1 MRMENRKRNSMAKL
15 ILAALLAGSI
25 TGTAYA
31 ADTTVGTGS
40 GIAYGTGT
48 VSTND
53 TDVAIGNQAQGTGGH
68 SIAIGSSATA
78 TAEYAVAIGA
88 GSTASGQNG
97 IAFGQGSTAS
107 GQNGI
112 AIGQGSTASG
122 QNGIAIG
129 NNTWVSVAN
138 GVAIGANS
146 SSSTAAGAIGYLAR
160 TNTDATWKS
169 TLGAVSIG
177 DSGMTRQIHNVAA
190 GTTDTDAV
198 NVAQLQRQ
206 MSNSKFT
213 VSDNVNSGT
222 VALGDTLRFT
232 AGSNATVAY
241 DTTSKTVTFGLA
253 NNLVL
258 DSVTVGGIVINSSG
272 INAGGLQVTDVAS
285 GIGNNTNLANIG
297 DVNTI
302 INNAV
307 TSMAAPT
314 VTTITN
320 NLTNLGMD
328 FVGND
333 STTVHRNL
341 GTTLKVE
348 GGLTGAA
355 LASASTTNIGTRAN
369 AAGDGLDIV
378 MSDTPTFTSV
388 TAGTVGGLTN
398 TTWSGTAVTGRAATE
413 DQLGAVSTVAN
424 NAAAAAASLGT
435 SKADVNAGNLS
446 PANVASWQSK
456 LGVTGLTAQVSGNT
470 TNISNLQNAVNTLN
484 GGFTVSD
491 GTNSN
496 AVHAGDTL
504 TFAAGS
510 NATVAY
516 NTATRTVTYG
526 VNPNLTLSSLTVGPT
541 TINASGIN
549 AGGQA
554 ITNVASGGTTTTNVA
569 TIGDVNNAI
578 ANANSTLTTT
588 ITNNLTNLG
597 MDFVGNDST
606 TVHRNLGTT
615 LKVEGGLTGAALASA
630 STTNIG
636 TRANAAGDGLD
647 IVMSDTPTFTSVT
660 AGTVGGL
667 TNTTWSG
674 TAVTGRAATEDQLGV
689 VDTKVNNNT
698 SLLNTL
704 NSNLSNLTTQV
715 TNNTN
720 AINTLLSSS
729 GGFTVSDGTNSGL
742 ISAGNTLTFG
752 GYNYVDV
759 GYNATTRTVS
769 IGIDATTKAK
779 LDTLFTTP
787 APTPGT
793 LIPPSTNLTVNSV
806 TANAVTA
813 NTYSVGGNTY
823 ISSSGL
829 NANNQ
834 TINNVAPG
842 AVTPNST
849 QAVNGAQLYQVQN
862 AVSNISSYVDGL
874 ESKAETTGALGAA
887 MASLKPLQ
895 YDPMSPGQLMFGIGY
910 YKDKAAVA
918 MGYAH
923 YLNENTMVHV
933 GASTTDEDQ
942 MYNAG
947 VTWRFGRSAD
957 KTKVPERYKAGAISS
972 IYLMQDEMTAVKDVN
987 ARLTAEN
994 EELKAK
1000 AKERDAQIA
1009 AMKAQLEALMAQG

>member
-1 MRMENRKRNSMAKL
+1 MNIIELEPYLSPIEDEISEILLKDIIKKESLHTSMSKIMNSISWILSRIGATVAKKVLEGLDERIYEQEKETKRYRIKAKNKARNL
-15 ILAALLAGSI
+15 VTSFWSGTAVTGRAATEDQLETVSNTANNAASSLSTSAVGKADVDAGNLSSANVASWQGSLGI
-25 TGTAYA
+25 TGL
-31 ADTTVGTGS
+31 TT
-40 GIAYGTGT
+40 
-48 VSTND
+48 
-53 TDVAIGNQAQGTGGH
+53 Q
-68 SIAIGSSATA
+68 
-78 TAEYAVAIGA
+78 
-88 GSTASGQNG
+88 
-97 IAFGQGSTAS
+97 
-107 GQNGI
+107 
-112 AIGQGSTASG
+112 
-122 QNGIAIG
+122 
-129 NNTWVSVAN
+129 
-138 GVAIGANS
+138 
-146 SSSTAAGAIGYLAR
+146 
-160 TNTDATWKS
+160 
-169 TLGAVSIG
+169 
-177 DSGMTRQIHNVAA
+177 A
-190 GTTDTDAV
+190 GTNATNISNLQNTV
-198 NVAQLQRQ
+198 NTL
-206 MSNSKFT
+206 NGGFT
-213 VSDNVNSGT
+213 VSDGVNSNA
-222 VALGDTLRFT
+222 VT
-232 AGSNATVAY
+232 AGSTMSFGAGSGFTANY
-241 DTTSKTVTFGLA
+241 DTTSKTVTYD
-253 NNLVL
+253 L
-258 DSVTVGGIVINSSG
+258 DPSYSPASVTVGNTVLNSSG
-272 INAGGLQVTDVAS
+272 ISGAAGTPTVITNVGSGGTTTTNA
-285 GIGNNTNLANIG
+285 ANIG
-297 DVNTI
+297 DL
-302 INNAV
+302 NNA
-307 TSMAAPT
+307 
-314 VTTITN
+314 ITN
-320 NLTNLGMD
+320 ATASNTTAITGNVTNLGLSYS
-328 FVGND
+328 GND
-333 STTVHRNL
+333 GTSVHRNL
-341 GTTLKVE
+341 GTALNVK
-348 GGLTGAA
+348 GGI
-355 LASASTTNIGTRAN
+355 SAGSTSNVGVRAN
-369 AAGDGLDIV
+369 TAGDGLKIV

-398 TTWSGTAVTGRAATE
+398 TTWSGTAG
-413 DQLGAVSTVAN
+413 
-424 NAAAAAASLGT
+424 
-435 SKADVNAGNLS
+435 
-446 PANVASWQSK
+446 
-456 LGVTGLTAQVSGNT
+456 
-470 TNISNLQNAVNTLN
+470 
-484 GGFTVSD
+484 
-491 GTNSN
+491 
-496 AVHAGDTL
+496 
-504 TFAAGS
+504 
-510 NATVAY
+510 
-516 NTATRTVTYG
+516 
-526 VNPNLTLSSLTVGPT
+526 
-541 TINASGIN
+541 
-549 AGGQA
+549 
-554 ITNVASGGTTTTNVA
+554 
-569 TIGDVNNAI
+569 
-578 ANANSTLTTT
+578 
-588 ITNNLTNLG
+588 
-597 MDFVGNDST
+597 
-606 TVHRNLGTT
+606 
-615 LKVEGGLTGAALASA
+615 
-630 STTNIG
+630 
-636 TRANAAGDGLD
+636 
-647 IVMSDTPTFTSVT
+647 
-660 AGTVGGL
+660 
-667 TNTTWSG
+667 
-674 TAVTGRAATEDQLGV
+674 TGRAATEDQLGV

-752 GYNYVDV
+752 GYNYIDV

-793 LIPPSTNLTVNSV
+793 LITPSTNLTVNSV

-874 ESKAETTGALGAA
+874 ESKADTTGALGAA

-972 IYLMQDEMTAVKDVN
+972 IYLMQNEMTAVKDVN

>member
-1 MRMENRKRNSMAKL
+1 MNIIELEPYLSPIEDEISEILLKNIIKKEILHTSMSKIMNSISW
-15 ILAALLAGSI
+15 ILSR
-25 TGTAYA
+25 
-31 ADTTVGTGS
+31 
-40 GIAYGTGT
+40 
-48 VSTND
+48 
-53 TDVAIGNQAQGTGGH
+53 IG
-68 SIAIGSSATA
+68 
-78 TAEYAVAIGA
+78 
-88 GSTASGQNG
+88 
-97 IAFGQGSTAS
+97 
-107 GQNGI
+107 
-112 AIGQGSTASG
+112 
-122 QNGIAIG
+122 
-129 NNTWVSVAN
+129 
-138 GVAIGANS
+138 
-146 SSSTAAGAIGYLAR
+146 
-160 TNTDATWKS
+160 
-169 TLGAVSIG
+169 
-177 DSGMTRQIHNVAA
+177 
-190 GTTDTDAV
+190 
-198 NVAQLQRQ
+198 
-206 MSNSKFT
+206 
-213 VSDNVNSGT
+213 
-222 VALGDTLRFT
+222 
-232 AGSNATVAY
+232 ATVA
-241 DTTSKTVTFGLA
+241 KKVLEGLDERIYEQEKETKRYRIKA
-253 NNLVL
+253 KNKARNLV
-258 DSVTVGGIVINSSG
+258 
-272 INAGGLQVTDVAS
+272 
-285 GIGNNTNLANIG
+285 
-297 DVNTI
+297 
-302 INNAV
+302 
-307 TSMAAPT
+307 TS
-314 VTTITN
+314 
-320 NLTNLGMD
+320 
-328 FVGND
+328 F
-333 STTVHRNL
+333 
-341 GTTLKVE
+341 
-348 GGLTGAA
+348 
-355 LASASTTNIGTRAN
+355 
-369 AAGDGLDIV
+369 
-378 MSDTPTFTSV
+378 
-388 TAGTVGGLTN
+388 
-398 TTWSGTAVTGRAATE
+398 WSGTAVTGRAATE
-413 DQLGAVSTVAN
+413 DQLETVSNTAN
-424 NAAAAAASLGT
+424 NAASSLST
-435 SKADVNAGNLS
+435 SAVGKADVDAGNLS
-446 PANVASWQSK
+446 SANVASWQGS
-456 LGVTGLTAQVSGNT
+456 LGITGLTTQAGTNA
-470 TNISNLQNAVNTLN
+470 TNISNLQNTVNTLN

-491 GTNSN
+491 GVNSN
-496 AVHAGDTL
+496 AVT
-504 TFAAGS
+504 AGS
-510 NATVAY
+510 TMSFGAGSGF
-516 NTATRTVTYG
+516 TANYDTTSKTVTYDLDPSYSPAS
-526 VNPNLTLSSLTVGPT
+526 VTVGNT
-541 TINASGIN
+541 VLNSSGISGA
-549 AGGQA
+549 AGTPTV
-554 ITNVASGGTTTTNVA
+554 ITNVGSGGTTTTNA
-569 TIGDVNNAI
+569 ANIGDLNNAI
-578 ANANSTLTTT
+578 TNATASNTTA
-588 ITNNLTNLG
+588 ITGNVTNLG
-597 MDFVGNDST
+597 LSYSGNDGTS
-606 TVHRNLGTT
+606 VHRNLGTA
-615 LKVEGGLTGAALASA
+615 LNVKGGISA
-630 STTNIG
+630 GSTSNVG
-636 TRANAAGDGLD
+636 VRANTAGDGLK

-752 GYNYVDV
+752 GYNYIDV

-793 LIPPSTNLTVNSV
+793 LITPSTNLTVNSV

-874 ESKAETTGALGAA
+874 ESKADTTGALGAA

-972 IYLMQDEMTAVKDVN
+972 IYLMQNEMTAVKDVN

-1009 AMKAQLEALMAQG
+1009 AMKAQREALMAQG

>member
-1 MRMENRKRNSMAKL
+1 MNIIELEPYLSPIEDEISEILLKNIIKKEILHTSMSKIMNSISWILSRIGATVAKKVLEGLDERIYEQEKETKRYRIKAKNKARNL
-15 ILAALLAGSI
+15 VTSFWSGTAVTGRAATEDQLETVSNTANNAASSLSTSAVGKADVDAGNLSSANVASWQGSLGI
-25 TGTAYA
+25 TGL
-31 ADTTVGTGS
+31 TT
-40 GIAYGTGT
+40 
-48 VSTND
+48 
-53 TDVAIGNQAQGTGGH
+53 Q
-68 SIAIGSSATA
+68 
-78 TAEYAVAIGA
+78 
-88 GSTASGQNG
+88 
-97 IAFGQGSTAS
+97 
-107 GQNGI
+107 
-112 AIGQGSTASG
+112 
-122 QNGIAIG
+122 
-129 NNTWVSVAN
+129 
-138 GVAIGANS
+138 
-146 SSSTAAGAIGYLAR
+146 
-160 TNTDATWKS
+160 
-169 TLGAVSIG
+169 
-177 DSGMTRQIHNVAA
+177 A
-190 GTTDTDAV
+190 GTNATNISNLQNTV
-198 NVAQLQRQ
+198 NTL
-206 MSNSKFT
+206 NGGFT
-213 VSDNVNSGT
+213 VSDGVNSNA
-222 VALGDTLRFT
+222 VT
-232 AGSNATVAY
+232 AGSTMSFGAGSGFTANY
-241 DTTSKTVTFGLA
+241 DTTSKTVTYD
-253 NNLVL
+253 L
-258 DSVTVGGIVINSSG
+258 DPSYSPASVTVGNTVLNSSG
-272 INAGGLQVTDVAS
+272 ISGAAGTPTVITNVGSGGTTTTNA
-285 GIGNNTNLANIG
+285 ANIG
-297 DVNTI
+297 DL
-302 INNAV
+302 NNA
-307 TSMAAPT
+307 
-314 VTTITN
+314 ITN
-320 NLTNLGMD
+320 ATASNTTAITGNVTNLGLSYS
-328 FVGND
+328 GND
-333 STTVHRNL
+333 GTSVHRNL
-341 GTTLKVE
+341 GTALNVK
-348 GGLTGAA
+348 GGI
-355 LASASTTNIGTRAN
+355 SAGSTSNVGVRAN
-369 AAGDGLDIV
+369 TAGDGLKIV

-398 TTWSGTAVTGRAATE
+398 TTWSGTAG
-413 DQLGAVSTVAN
+413 
-424 NAAAAAASLGT
+424 
-435 SKADVNAGNLS
+435 
-446 PANVASWQSK
+446 
-456 LGVTGLTAQVSGNT
+456 
-470 TNISNLQNAVNTLN
+470 
-484 GGFTVSD
+484 
-491 GTNSN
+491 
-496 AVHAGDTL
+496 
-504 TFAAGS
+504 
-510 NATVAY
+510 
-516 NTATRTVTYG
+516 
-526 VNPNLTLSSLTVGPT
+526 
-541 TINASGIN
+541 
-549 AGGQA
+549 
-554 ITNVASGGTTTTNVA
+554 
-569 TIGDVNNAI
+569 
-578 ANANSTLTTT
+578 
-588 ITNNLTNLG
+588 
-597 MDFVGNDST
+597 
-606 TVHRNLGTT
+606 
-615 LKVEGGLTGAALASA
+615 
-630 STTNIG
+630 
-636 TRANAAGDGLD
+636 
-647 IVMSDTPTFTSVT
+647 
-660 AGTVGGL
+660 
-667 TNTTWSG
+667 
-674 TAVTGRAATEDQLGV
+674 TGRAATEDQLGV

-752 GYNYVDV
+752 GYNYIDV

-793 LIPPSTNLTVNSV
+793 LITPSTNLTVNSV

-874 ESKAETTGALGAA
+874 ESKADTTGALGAA

-972 IYLMQDEMTAVKDVN
+972 IYLMQNEMTAVKDVN

>member
-1 MRMENRKRNSMAKL
+1 MNIIELEPYLSPIEAEISEILLKNIIKKEILHTSMSKIMNSISW
-15 ILAALLAGSI
+15 ILSR
-25 TGTAYA
+25 
-31 ADTTVGTGS
+31 
-40 GIAYGTGT
+40 
-48 VSTND
+48 
-53 TDVAIGNQAQGTGGH
+53 IG
-68 SIAIGSSATA
+68 
-78 TAEYAVAIGA
+78 
-88 GSTASGQNG
+88 
-97 IAFGQGSTAS
+97 
-107 GQNGI
+107 
-112 AIGQGSTASG
+112 
-122 QNGIAIG
+122 
-129 NNTWVSVAN
+129 
-138 GVAIGANS
+138 
-146 SSSTAAGAIGYLAR
+146 
-160 TNTDATWKS
+160 
-169 TLGAVSIG
+169 
-177 DSGMTRQIHNVAA
+177 
-190 GTTDTDAV
+190 
-198 NVAQLQRQ
+198 
-206 MSNSKFT
+206 
-213 VSDNVNSGT
+213 
-222 VALGDTLRFT
+222 
-232 AGSNATVAY
+232 ATVA
-241 DTTSKTVTFGLA
+241 KKVLEGLDERIYEQEKETKRYRIKA
-253 NNLVL
+253 KNKARNLV
-258 DSVTVGGIVINSSG
+258 
-272 INAGGLQVTDVAS
+272 
-285 GIGNNTNLANIG
+285 
-297 DVNTI
+297 
-302 INNAV
+302 
-307 TSMAAPT
+307 TS
-314 VTTITN
+314 
-320 NLTNLGMD
+320 
-328 FVGND
+328 F
-333 STTVHRNL
+333 
-341 GTTLKVE
+341 
-348 GGLTGAA
+348 
-355 LASASTTNIGTRAN
+355 
-369 AAGDGLDIV
+369 
-378 MSDTPTFTSV
+378 
-388 TAGTVGGLTN
+388 
-398 TTWSGTAVTGRAATE
+398 WSGTAVTGRAATE
-413 DQLGAVSTVAN
+413 DQLETVSNTAN
-424 NAAAAAASLGT
+424 NAASSLST
-435 SKADVNAGNLS
+435 SAVGKADVDAGNLS
-446 PANVASWQSK
+446 SANVASWQGS
-456 LGVTGLTAQVSGNT
+456 LGITGLTTQAGTNA
-470 TNISNLQNAVNTLN
+470 TNISNLQNTVNTLN

-491 GTNSN
+491 GVNSN
-496 AVHAGDTL
+496 AVT
-504 TFAAGS
+504 AGS
-510 NATVAY
+510 TMSFGAGSGF
-516 NTATRTVTYG
+516 TANYDTTSKTVTYDLDPSYSPAS
-526 VNPNLTLSSLTVGPT
+526 VTVGNT
-541 TINASGIN
+541 VLNSSGISGA
-549 AGGQA
+549 AGTPTV
-554 ITNVASGGTTTTNVA
+554 ITNVGSGGTTTTNA
-569 TIGDVNNAI
+569 ANIGDLNNAI
-578 ANANSTLTTT
+578 TNATASNTTA
-588 ITNNLTNLG
+588 ITGNVTNLG
-597 MDFVGNDST
+597 LSYSGNDGTS
-606 TVHRNLGTT
+606 VHRNLGTA
-615 LKVEGGLTGAALASA
+615 LNVKGGISA
-630 STTNIG
+630 GSTSNVG
-636 TRANAAGDGLD
+636 VRANTAGDGLK

-752 GYNYVDV
+752 GYNYIDV

-793 LIPPSTNLTVNSV
+793 LITPSTNLTVNSV

-874 ESKAETTGALGAA
+874 ESKADTTGALGAA

-972 IYLMQDEMTAVKDVN
+972 IYLMQNEMTAVKDVN

>member
-1 MRMENRKRNSMAKL
+1 MNIIELEPYLSPIEDEISEILLKNIIKKEILHTSMSKIMNSISW
-15 ILAALLAGSI
+15 ILSR
-25 TGTAYA
+25 
-31 ADTTVGTGS
+31 
-40 GIAYGTGT
+40 
-48 VSTND
+48 
-53 TDVAIGNQAQGTGGH
+53 IG
-68 SIAIGSSATA
+68 
-78 TAEYAVAIGA
+78 
-88 GSTASGQNG
+88 
-97 IAFGQGSTAS
+97 
-107 GQNGI
+107 
-112 AIGQGSTASG
+112 
-122 QNGIAIG
+122 
-129 NNTWVSVAN
+129 
-138 GVAIGANS
+138 
-146 SSSTAAGAIGYLAR
+146 
-160 TNTDATWKS
+160 
-169 TLGAVSIG
+169 
-177 DSGMTRQIHNVAA
+177 
-190 GTTDTDAV
+190 
-198 NVAQLQRQ
+198 
-206 MSNSKFT
+206 
-213 VSDNVNSGT
+213 
-222 VALGDTLRFT
+222 
-232 AGSNATVAY
+232 ATVA
-241 DTTSKTVTFGLA
+241 KKVLEGLDERIYEQEKETKRYRIKA
-253 NNLVL
+253 KNKARNLV
-258 DSVTVGGIVINSSG
+258 
-272 INAGGLQVTDVAS
+272 
-285 GIGNNTNLANIG
+285 
-297 DVNTI
+297 
-302 INNAV
+302 
-307 TSMAAPT
+307 TS
-314 VTTITN
+314 
-320 NLTNLGMD
+320 
-328 FVGND
+328 F
-333 STTVHRNL
+333 
-341 GTTLKVE
+341 
-348 GGLTGAA
+348 
-355 LASASTTNIGTRAN
+355 
-369 AAGDGLDIV
+369 
-378 MSDTPTFTSV
+378 
-388 TAGTVGGLTN
+388 
-398 TTWSGTAVTGRAATE
+398 WSGTAVTGRAATE
-413 DQLGAVSTVAN
+413 DQLETVSNTAN
-424 NAAAAAASLGT
+424 NAASSLST
-435 SKADVNAGNLS
+435 SAVGKADVDAGNLS
-446 PANVASWQSK
+446 SANVASWQGS
-456 LGVTGLTAQVSGNT
+456 LGITGLTTQAGTNA
-470 TNISNLQNAVNTLN
+470 TNISNLQNTVNTLN

-491 GTNSN
+491 GVNSN
-496 AVHAGDTL
+496 AVT
-504 TFAAGS
+504 AGS
-510 NATVAY
+510 TMSFGAGSGF
-516 NTATRTVTYG
+516 TANYDTTSKTVTYDLDPSYSPAS
-526 VNPNLTLSSLTVGPT
+526 VTVGNT
-541 TINASGIN
+541 VLNSSGISGA
-549 AGGQA
+549 AGTPTV
-554 ITNVASGGTTTTNVA
+554 ITNVGSGGTTTTNA
-569 TIGDVNNAI
+569 ANIGDLNNAI
-578 ANANSTLTTT
+578 TNATASNTTA
-588 ITNNLTNLG
+588 ITGNVTNLG
-597 MDFVGNDST
+597 LSYSGNDGTS
-606 TVHRNLGTT
+606 VHRNLGTA
-615 LKVEGGLTGAALASA
+615 LNVKGGISA
-630 STTNIG
+630 GSTSNVG
-636 TRANAAGDGLD
+636 VRANTAGDGLK

-752 GYNYVDV
+752 GYNYIDV

-793 LIPPSTNLTVNSV
+793 LITPSTNLTVNSV

-874 ESKAETTGALGAA
+874 ESKADTTGALGAA

-972 IYLMQDEMTAVKDVN
+972 IYLMQNEMTAVKDVN

>member
-1 MRMENRKRNSMAKL
+1 MNIIELEPYLSPIEDEISEILLKDIIKKESLHTSMSKIMNSISR
-15 ILAALLAGSI
+15 ILSR
-25 TGTAYA
+25 
-31 ADTTVGTGS
+31 
-40 GIAYGTGT
+40 
-48 VSTND
+48 
-53 TDVAIGNQAQGTGGH
+53 IG
-68 SIAIGSSATA
+68 
-78 TAEYAVAIGA
+78 
-88 GSTASGQNG
+88 
-97 IAFGQGSTAS
+97 
-107 GQNGI
+107 
-112 AIGQGSTASG
+112 
-122 QNGIAIG
+122 
-129 NNTWVSVAN
+129 
-138 GVAIGANS
+138 
-146 SSSTAAGAIGYLAR
+146 
-160 TNTDATWKS
+160 
-169 TLGAVSIG
+169 
-177 DSGMTRQIHNVAA
+177 
-190 GTTDTDAV
+190 
-198 NVAQLQRQ
+198 
-206 MSNSKFT
+206 
-213 VSDNVNSGT
+213 
-222 VALGDTLRFT
+222 
-232 AGSNATVAY
+232 ATVA
-241 DTTSKTVTFGLA
+241 KKVLEGLDERIYEQEKETKRYRIKA
-253 NNLVL
+253 KNKARNLV
-258 DSVTVGGIVINSSG
+258 
-272 INAGGLQVTDVAS
+272 
-285 GIGNNTNLANIG
+285 
-297 DVNTI
+297 
-302 INNAV
+302 
-307 TSMAAPT
+307 TS
-314 VTTITN
+314 
-320 NLTNLGMD
+320 
-328 FVGND
+328 F
-333 STTVHRNL
+333 
-341 GTTLKVE
+341 
-348 GGLTGAA
+348 
-355 LASASTTNIGTRAN
+355 
-369 AAGDGLDIV
+369 
-378 MSDTPTFTSV
+378 
-388 TAGTVGGLTN
+388 
-398 TTWSGTAVTGRAATE
+398 WSGTAVTGRAATE
-413 DQLGAVSTVAN
+413 DQLETVSNTAN
-424 NAAAAAASLGT
+424 NAASSLST
-435 SKADVNAGNLS
+435 SAVGKADVDAGNLS
-446 PANVASWQSK
+446 SANVASWQGS
-456 LGVTGLTAQVSGNT
+456 LGITGLTTQAGTNA
-470 TNISNLQNAVNTLN
+470 TNISNLQNTVNTLN

-491 GTNSN
+491 GVNSN
-496 AVHAGDTL
+496 AVT
-504 TFAAGS
+504 AGS
-510 NATVAY
+510 TMSFGAGSGF
-516 NTATRTVTYG
+516 TANYDTTSKTVTYDLDPSYSPAS
-526 VNPNLTLSSLTVGPT
+526 VTVGNT
-541 TINASGIN
+541 VLNSSGISGA
-549 AGGQA
+549 AGTPTV
-554 ITNVASGGTTTTNVA
+554 ITNVGSGGTTTTNA
-569 TIGDVNNAI
+569 ANIGDLNNAI
-578 ANANSTLTTT
+578 TNATASNTTA
-588 ITNNLTNLG
+588 ITGNVTNLG
-597 MDFVGNDST
+597 LSYSGNDGTS
-606 TVHRNLGTT
+606 VHRNLGTA
-615 LKVEGGLTGAALASA
+615 LNVKGGISA
-630 STTNIG
+630 GSTSNVG
-636 TRANAAGDGLD
+636 VRANTAGDGLK

-752 GYNYVDV
+752 GYNYIDV

-793 LIPPSTNLTVNSV
+793 LITPSTNLTVNSV

-874 ESKAETTGALGAA
+874 ESKADTTGALGAA

-972 IYLMQDEMTAVKDVN
+972 IYLMQNEMTAVKDVN

-1009 AMKAQLEALMAQG
+1009 AMKAQREALMAQG

>member
-1 MRMENRKRNSMAKL
+1 MNIIELEPYLSPIEDEISEILLKNIIKKEILHTSMSKIMNSISR
-15 ILAALLAGSI
+15 ILSR
-25 TGTAYA
+25 
-31 ADTTVGTGS
+31 
-40 GIAYGTGT
+40 
-48 VSTND
+48 
-53 TDVAIGNQAQGTGGH
+53 IG
-68 SIAIGSSATA
+68 
-78 TAEYAVAIGA
+78 
-88 GSTASGQNG
+88 
-97 IAFGQGSTAS
+97 
-107 GQNGI
+107 
-112 AIGQGSTASG
+112 
-122 QNGIAIG
+122 
-129 NNTWVSVAN
+129 
-138 GVAIGANS
+138 
-146 SSSTAAGAIGYLAR
+146 
-160 TNTDATWKS
+160 
-169 TLGAVSIG
+169 
-177 DSGMTRQIHNVAA
+177 
-190 GTTDTDAV
+190 
-198 NVAQLQRQ
+198 
-206 MSNSKFT
+206 
-213 VSDNVNSGT
+213 
-222 VALGDTLRFT
+222 
-232 AGSNATVAY
+232 ATVA
-241 DTTSKTVTFGLA
+241 KKVLEGLDERIYEQEKETKRYRIKA
-253 NNLVL
+253 KNKARNLV
-258 DSVTVGGIVINSSG
+258 
-272 INAGGLQVTDVAS
+272 
-285 GIGNNTNLANIG
+285 
-297 DVNTI
+297 
-302 INNAV
+302 
-307 TSMAAPT
+307 TS
-314 VTTITN
+314 
-320 NLTNLGMD
+320 
-328 FVGND
+328 F
-333 STTVHRNL
+333 
-341 GTTLKVE
+341 
-348 GGLTGAA
+348 
-355 LASASTTNIGTRAN
+355 
-369 AAGDGLDIV
+369 
-378 MSDTPTFTSV
+378 
-388 TAGTVGGLTN
+388 
-398 TTWSGTAVTGRAATE
+398 WSGTAVTGRAATE
-413 DQLGAVSTVAN
+413 DQLETVSNTVN
-424 NAAAAAASLGT
+424 NAASSLST
-435 SKADVNAGNLS
+435 SAVGKADVDAGNLS
-446 PANVASWQSK
+446 SANVASWQGS
-456 LGVTGLTAQVSGNT
+456 LGITGLTTQAGTNA
-470 TNISNLQNAVNTLN
+470 TNISNLQNTVNTLN

-491 GTNSN
+491 GVNSN
-496 AVHAGDTL
+496 AVT
-504 TFAAGS
+504 AGS
-510 NATVAY
+510 PLSFGAGSGF
-516 NTATRTVTYG
+516 TANYDTTSKTVTYDLDPSYSPAS
-526 VNPNLTLSSLTVGPT
+526 VTVGNT
-541 TINASGIN
+541 VLNSSGISGA
-549 AGGQA
+549 AGTPTV
-554 ITNVASGGTTTTNVA
+554 ITNVGSGGTTTNA
-569 TIGDVNNAI
+569 ANIGDLNNAI
-578 ANANSTLTTT
+578 TNATASNTTA
-588 ITNNLTNLG
+588 ITGNVTNLG
-597 MDFVGNDST
+597 LSYSGNDGTS
-606 TVHRNLGTT
+606 VHRNLGTA
-615 LKVEGGLTGAALASA
+615 LNVKGGISA
-630 STTNIG
+630 GSTSNVG
-636 TRANAAGDGLD
+636 VRANTAGDGLK

-698 SLLNTL
+698 NLLNTL

-793 LIPPSTNLTVNSV
+793 LITPSTNLTVNSV

-834 TINNVAPG
+834 TINNVAPS

-887 MASLKPLQ
+887 MASLKPLR

-910 YKDKAAVA
+910 YKDKAPVA

-923 YLNENTMVHV
+923 YLNENTMVHI

>member
-1 MRMENRKRNSMAKL
+1 MNIIELEPYLSPIEDEISEILLKNIIKKEILHTSMSKIMNSISW
-15 ILAALLAGSI
+15 ILSR
-25 TGTAYA
+25 
-31 ADTTVGTGS
+31 
-40 GIAYGTGT
+40 
-48 VSTND
+48 
-53 TDVAIGNQAQGTGGH
+53 IG
-68 SIAIGSSATA
+68 
-78 TAEYAVAIGA
+78 
-88 GSTASGQNG
+88 
-97 IAFGQGSTAS
+97 
-107 GQNGI
+107 
-112 AIGQGSTASG
+112 
-122 QNGIAIG
+122 
-129 NNTWVSVAN
+129 
-138 GVAIGANS
+138 
-146 SSSTAAGAIGYLAR
+146 
-160 TNTDATWKS
+160 
-169 TLGAVSIG
+169 
-177 DSGMTRQIHNVAA
+177 
-190 GTTDTDAV
+190 
-198 NVAQLQRQ
+198 
-206 MSNSKFT
+206 
-213 VSDNVNSGT
+213 
-222 VALGDTLRFT
+222 
-232 AGSNATVAY
+232 ATVA
-241 DTTSKTVTFGLA
+241 KKVLEGLDERIYEQEKETKRYRIKA
-253 NNLVL
+253 KNKARNLV
-258 DSVTVGGIVINSSG
+258 
-272 INAGGLQVTDVAS
+272 
-285 GIGNNTNLANIG
+285 
-297 DVNTI
+297 
-302 INNAV
+302 
-307 TSMAAPT
+307 TS
-314 VTTITN
+314 
-320 NLTNLGMD
+320 
-328 FVGND
+328 F
-333 STTVHRNL
+333 
-341 GTTLKVE
+341 
-348 GGLTGAA
+348 
-355 LASASTTNIGTRAN
+355 
-369 AAGDGLDIV
+369 
-378 MSDTPTFTSV
+378 
-388 TAGTVGGLTN
+388 
-398 TTWSGTAVTGRAATE
+398 WSGTAVTGRAATE
-413 DQLGAVSTVAN
+413 DQLETVSNTAN
-424 NAAAAAASLGT
+424 NAASSLST
-435 SKADVNAGNLS
+435 SAVGKADVDAGNLS
-446 PANVASWQSK
+446 SANVASWQGS
-456 LGVTGLTAQVSGNT
+456 LGITGLTTQAETNA
-470 TNISNLQNAVNTLN
+470 TNISNLQNTVNTLN

-491 GTNSN
+491 GVNSN
-496 AVHAGDTL
+496 AVT
-504 TFAAGS
+504 AGS
-510 NATVAY
+510 TLSFGAGSGF
-516 NTATRTVTYG
+516 TANYDTTSKTVTYDLDPSYSPAS
-526 VNPNLTLSSLTVGPT
+526 VTVGNT
-541 TINASGIN
+541 VLNSSGISGA
-549 AGGQA
+549 AGTPTV
-554 ITNVASGGTTTTNVA
+554 ITNVGSGGTTTTNA
-569 TIGDVNNAI
+569 ANIGDLNNAI
-578 ANANSTLTTT
+578 TNATASNTTA
-588 ITNNLTNLG
+588 ITGNVTNLG
-597 MDFVGNDST
+597 LSYSGNDGTS
-606 TVHRNLGTT
+606 VHRNLGTA
-615 LKVEGGLTGAALASA
+615 LNVKGGISA
-630 STTNIG
+630 GSTSNVG
-636 TRANAAGDGLD
+636 VRANTAGDGLK

-729 GGFTVSDGTNSGL
+729 GGFTVSGGTNSGL

-752 GYNYVDV
+752 GYNYIDV

-793 LIPPSTNLTVNSV
+793 LITPSTNLTVNSV

-874 ESKAETTGALGAA
+874 ESKAETTEALGAA

-895 YDPMSPGQLMFGIGY
+895 YNPMSPGQLMFGIGY

-957 KTKVPERYKAGAISS
+957 KTKVPERYKAGSISS

-1009 AMKAQLEALMAQG
+1009 AMKAQLEVLMAQG

>member
-1 MRMENRKRNSMAKL
+1 MNIIELEPYLSPIEDEISEILLKDIIKKEILHTSMSKIMNSISR
-15 ILAALLAGSI
+15 ILSR
-25 TGTAYA
+25 
-31 ADTTVGTGS
+31 
-40 GIAYGTGT
+40 
-48 VSTND
+48 
-53 TDVAIGNQAQGTGGH
+53 IG
-68 SIAIGSSATA
+68 
-78 TAEYAVAIGA
+78 
-88 GSTASGQNG
+88 
-97 IAFGQGSTAS
+97 
-107 GQNGI
+107 
-112 AIGQGSTASG
+112 
-122 QNGIAIG
+122 
-129 NNTWVSVAN
+129 
-138 GVAIGANS
+138 
-146 SSSTAAGAIGYLAR
+146 
-160 TNTDATWKS
+160 
-169 TLGAVSIG
+169 
-177 DSGMTRQIHNVAA
+177 
-190 GTTDTDAV
+190 
-198 NVAQLQRQ
+198 
-206 MSNSKFT
+206 
-213 VSDNVNSGT
+213 
-222 VALGDTLRFT
+222 
-232 AGSNATVAY
+232 ATVA
-241 DTTSKTVTFGLA
+241 KKVLEGLDERIYEQEKETKRYRIKA
-253 NNLVL
+253 KNKARNLV
-258 DSVTVGGIVINSSG
+258 
-272 INAGGLQVTDVAS
+272 
-285 GIGNNTNLANIG
+285 
-297 DVNTI
+297 
-302 INNAV
+302 
-307 TSMAAPT
+307 TS
-314 VTTITN
+314 
-320 NLTNLGMD
+320 
-328 FVGND
+328 F
-333 STTVHRNL
+333 
-341 GTTLKVE
+341 
-348 GGLTGAA
+348 
-355 LASASTTNIGTRAN
+355 
-369 AAGDGLDIV
+369 
-378 MSDTPTFTSV
+378 
-388 TAGTVGGLTN
+388 
-398 TTWSGTAVTGRAATE
+398 WSGTAVTGRAATE
-413 DQLGAVSTVAN
+413 DQLETVSNTVN
-424 NAAAAAASLGT
+424 NAASSLST
-435 SKADVNAGNLS
+435 SAVGKADVDAGNLS
-446 PANVASWQSK
+446 SANVASWQGS
-456 LGVTGLTAQVSGNT
+456 LGITGLTTQAGTNA
-470 TNISNLQNAVNTLN
+470 TNISNLQNTVNTLN

-491 GTNSN
+491 GVNSN
-496 AVHAGDTL
+496 AVT
-504 TFAAGS
+504 AGS
-510 NATVAY
+510 TLSFGAGSGF
-516 NTATRTVTYG
+516 TANYDTTSKTVTYDLDPSYSPAS
-526 VNPNLTLSSLTVGPT
+526 VTVGNT
-541 TINASGIN
+541 VLNSSGISGA
-549 AGGQA
+549 AGTPTV
-554 ITNVASGGTTTTNVA
+554 ITNVGSGGTTTNA
-569 TIGDVNNAI
+569 ANIGDLNNAI
-578 ANANSTLTTT
+578 TNATASNTTA
-588 ITNNLTNLG
+588 ITGNVTNLG
-597 MDFVGNDST
+597 LSYSGNDGTS
-606 TVHRNLGTT
+606 VHRNLGT
-615 LKVEGGLTGAALASA
+615 ALNVKGEISA
-630 STTNIG
+630 GSTSNVG
-636 TRANAAGDGLD
+636 VRANTAGDGLK

-698 SLLNTL
+698 NLLNTL

-793 LIPPSTNLTVNSV
+793 LITPSTNLTVNSV

-834 TINNVAPG
+834 TINNVAPS

-887 MASLKPLQ
+887 MASLKPLR

-910 YKDKAAVA
+910 YKDKAPVA

-923 YLNENTMVHV
+923 YLNENTMVHI